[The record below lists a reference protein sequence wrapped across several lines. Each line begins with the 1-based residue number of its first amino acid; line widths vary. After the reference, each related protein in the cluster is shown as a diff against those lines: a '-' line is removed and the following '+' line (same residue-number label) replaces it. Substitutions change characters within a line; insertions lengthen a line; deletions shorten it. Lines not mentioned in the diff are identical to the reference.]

1 MRPDAVENNKSKQ
14 LSGGP
19 SVDVAE
25 CGVNEM
31 AEAHSHALLTEWGGE
46 GVVSNLHS
54 RSQVDR
60 MFRPHTPSSAVVVS
74 TLQIAHNPPPIQSSL
89 VSLPPLSK

>member
-1 MRPDAVENNKSKQ
+1 M
-14 LSGGP
+14 
-19 SVDVAE
+19 DVAE

-60 MFRPHTPSSAVVVS
+60 QNVSATYASFSCCCLNLANCSQTPHSVKSGV
-74 TLQIAHNPPPIQSSL
+74 IATTE
-89 VSLPPLSK
+89 